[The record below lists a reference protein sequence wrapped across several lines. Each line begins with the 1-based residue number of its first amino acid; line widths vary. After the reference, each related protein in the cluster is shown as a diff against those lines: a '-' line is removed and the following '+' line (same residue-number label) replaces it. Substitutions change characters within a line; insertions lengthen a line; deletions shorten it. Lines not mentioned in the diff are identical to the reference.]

1 MSPHYQRCC
10 LYDNL
15 LCSSRSF
22 KPDWTLAKRQVIEE
36 DTILTLDPDT
46 GDVINSKGKN
56 MFYMPHGLTLDGE
69 GNIYVTD
76 TGLHQVMRVG
86 SHLDHGRYRRG
97 NWTAYHCCTHISMI
111 FDQLVHR
118 KEG

>member
-1 MSPHYQRCC
+1 M
-10 LYDNL
+10 
-15 LCSSRSF
+15 
-22 KPDWTLAKRQVIEE
+22 AKRQVIEE

-86 SHLDHGRYRRG
+86 SHLDHGGHRKGRG
-97 NWTAYHCCTHISMI
+97 NWTLLYTYFSDI
-111 FDQLVHR
+111 FDQFI
-118 KEG
+118 

>member
-86 SHLDHGRYRRG
+86 SHLVHGRRRVG
-97 NWTAYHCCTHISMI
+97 GGQLDSSPLLYTYFSDI
-111 FDQLVHR
+111 FDQFI
-118 KEG
+118 